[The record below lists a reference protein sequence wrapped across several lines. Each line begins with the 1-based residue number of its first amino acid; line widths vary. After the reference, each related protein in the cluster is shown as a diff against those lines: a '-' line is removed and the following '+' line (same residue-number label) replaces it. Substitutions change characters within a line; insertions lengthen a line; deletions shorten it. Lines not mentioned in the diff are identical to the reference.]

1 MAGEF
6 DAVYEDGVFRPTG
19 PVDVP
24 AGATVHLAVVPATG
38 PGVSPL
44 TGEELVAHIRARASQ
59 RPKTAAMND
68 GLIVSEN
75 VDRIL
80 YGTKGDPGD
89 VR

>member
-1 MAGEF
+1 MSQPFE
-6 DAVYEDGVFRPTG
+6 AVYQDGVFRPTG

-24 AGATVHLAVVPATG
+24 AGATVRLVVVPPPPPPRPPRDPDA
-38 PGVSPL
+38 L
-44 TGEELVAHIRARASQ
+44 LARIA
-59 RPKTAAMND
+59 RIAEKANKTPAVND
-68 GLIVSEN
+68 GLVVSEN

>member
-19 PVDVP
+19 PVDLPPGAAVRVTAVP
-24 AGATVHLAVVPATG
+24 PPRPPLDPDEVYERIMRSAAKANKKPAVD
-38 PGVSPL
+38 
-44 TGEELVAHIRARASQ
+44 
-59 RPKTAAMND
+59 D
-68 GLIVSEN
+68 GLVVSEN

-80 YGTKGDPGD
+80 YGTKGGPGD